1 VQVGVSKN
9 FKILISV
16 LEQRE
21 GALGVWEV
29 MENIWDNS
37 NS

>member
-1 VQVGVSKN
+1 MQVGVCKN
-9 FKILISV
+9 LKILISL
-16 LEQRE
+16 LEQKE